1 MKRLILIPLM
11 LVVFLSSCTSTRS
24 TLPENW
30 TPEVVASGRTDST
43 GAYISIRATLPHD
56 STSKIVLGL
65 LAEGRFYV
73 NGDSVCMELIDVREA
88 MGVIHA
94 PRIEPLCFDAQKWIR
109 QILGK
114 VGE

>member
-1 MKRLILIPLM
+1 M
-11 LVVFLSSCTSTRS
+11 
-24 TLPENW
+24 
-30 TPEVVASGRTDST
+30 
-43 GAYISIRATLPHD
+43 
-56 STSKIVLGL
+56 LGL